1 MSYSAPAVPPTPAP
15 IAALRPTLE
24 CVAAPIPAPA
34 APPTVA
40 PVKVP
45 QPPIASASK
54 QRPQIDVVIH
64 LKRSVIGHLLRG
76 SNAQN
81 MFHDSRRATGDSLKP
96 QTISNHAN

>member
-1 MSYSAPAVPPTPAP
+1 M
-15 IAALRPTLE
+15 
-24 CVAAPIPAPA
+24 PAPA

-81 MFHDSRRATGDSLKP
+81 MFHDSRRATGDFFEAEKDIESREVALTTENESVWENLP
-96 QTISNHAN
+96 V